1 MTRRPQRRSRVDC
14 ASGPT
19 GSLRT
24 LVELVRD
31 YRSRYSGSVT
41 EERDFFASRR
51 SLREA
56 VRLAARARTARDQ
69 RHPHQRRI
77 PEAVLGKCEA
87 VLLASLPALRR
98 AKDFDALFEVVR
110 SSIGDIH
117 GVGELLVYDTTTRI
131 GAFRGLGPSAVYLH
145 AGVRRGAK
153 ALGLDTLGERI
164 ALRSLPKPLDRLDGE
179 AAEDVLCIYKDSAA
193 FQLAG
198 SAKARRAIRPRAR
211 T

>member
-1 MTRRPQRRSRVDC
+1 MTRGLQHRSRLDC

-24 LVELVRD
+24 LGEVVRD
-31 YRSRYSGSVT
+31 YRSRYSDGVT

-51 SLREA
+51 NLREA

-87 VLLASLPALRR
+87 VLLASLPSLSR
-98 AKDFDALFEVVR
+98 ANDFDALFEVVR
-110 SSIGDIH
+110 GSIGDIH

-131 GAFRGLGPSAVYLH
+131 GAGRP
-145 AGVRRGAK
+145 
-153 ALGLDTLGERI
+153 T
-164 ALRSLPKPLDRLDGE
+164 PLDRLDRE
-179 AAEDVLCIYKDSAA
+179 AAEDILCIYKDSAA

-198 SAKARRAIRPRAR
+198 RAITRRATRNRAR
-211 T
+211 S